1 MIGIWGRRIAEVVQ
15 DDRPAVREAAQPY
28 RSPGAGPT
36 LAGRVLKPRPASI
49 AGKVLMPAHPQALT
63 RLRRRALAS

>member
-15 DDRPAVREAAQPY
+15 HDKPAVREAVQPY
-28 RSPGAGPT
+28 RASGAGAS
-36 LAGRVLKPRPASI
+36 LAGRVFQPRPSSI
-49 AGKVLMPAHPQALT
+49 AGTVLLPAHPQALT